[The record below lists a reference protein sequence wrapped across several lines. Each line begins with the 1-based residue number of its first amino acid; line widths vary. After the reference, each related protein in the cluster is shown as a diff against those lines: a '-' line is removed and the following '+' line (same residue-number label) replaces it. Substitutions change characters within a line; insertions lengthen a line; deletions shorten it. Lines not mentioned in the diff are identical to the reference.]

1 MKQLLLSLQRL
12 YESKILEA
20 DHQVKHYATNSL
32 AINEHSE
39 VTKEIDK
46 WIDIKAHNEGKLR
59 QVLAFMP
66 KPEENSGKKSK
77 EAKKDG

>member
-12 YESKILEA
+12 YESRILEA
-20 DHQVKHYATNSL
+20 DHQVKHYAANSL
-32 AINEHSE
+32 AINSHSE

-46 WIDIKAHNEGKLR
+46 WIDIKASNEGKLR

-66 KPEENSGKKSK
+66 KEKESK
-77 EAKKDG
+77 EAKKDGK